1 MQTIDW
7 IIIAVIGLGAVT
19 GFAKGVIRQLA
30 SVVGLVAGL
39 LVARAL
45 FASVGE
51 KLASETGASLTFARG
66 LAFLLIWLVVPIG
79 LSLAATL
86 LTRAVDSMHL
96 GFVNRWLG
104 AGLGALRY
112 ALLIS
117 MVVCLIEYID
127 SEDSLIHSTKKK
139 ESVLYY
145 PMESL
150 SGVFIPVIKDATKQL
165 IDTDICNKN
174 PINM

>member
-1 MQTIDW
+1 M
-7 IIIAVIGLGAVT
+7 
-19 GFAKGVIRQLA
+19 
-30 SVVGLVAGL
+30 AGL

-45 FASVGE
+45 YASVGE
-51 KLASETGASLTFARG
+51 KLAMETGTSLTFARG
-66 LAFLLIWLVVPIG
+66 LAFLLIWLVVPVG

-86 LTRAVDSMHL
+86 LTKAVDSIHL

-104 AGLGALRY
+104 AGLGALKY
-112 ALLIS
+112 ILLIS
-117 MVVCLIEYID
+117 LVIALIEYID
-127 SEDSLIHSTKKK
+127 SEDSLIQSTKKK

-145 PMESL
+145 SMESL

>member
-1 MQTIDW
+1 M
-7 IIIAVIGLGAVT
+7 IAIVGLGAVV
-19 GFAKGVIRQLA
+19 GFSKGFIRQLA

-45 FASVGE
+45 YASVGE
-51 KLASETGASLTFARG
+51 KLAMETGTSLTFARG
-66 LAFLLIWLVVPIG
+66 LAFLLIWLVVPVG

-86 LTRAVDSMHL
+86 LIKAVDSIHL

-104 AGLGALRY
+104 AGLGALKY
-112 ALLIS
+112 ILLIS
-117 MVVCLIEYID
+117 LVIALIEYID
-127 SEDSLIHSTKKK
+127 SEDSLIQSTKKK

-145 PMESL
+145 SMESL

>member
-1 MQTIDW
+1 M
-7 IIIAVIGLGAVT
+7 IAIVGLGAVV
-19 GFAKGVIRQLA
+19 GFSKGFICQLA

-39 LVARAL
+39 LVARVL
-45 FASVGE
+45 YVSVGD
-51 KLASETGASLTFARG
+51 KLAMETGTSLTFARG
-66 LAFLLIWLVVPIG
+66 LAFLLIWLVVPVG

-86 LTRAVDSMHL
+86 LTKAVDSIHL

-104 AGLGALRY
+104 AGLGALKY
-112 ALLIS
+112 ILLIS
-117 MVVCLIEYID
+117 LVIALIEYID
-127 SEDSLIHSTKKK
+127 SEDSLIQSTKKK

-145 PMESL
+145 SMESL